1 MWESE
6 LNTRD
11 GWLCS
16 FPGTTAAMCN
26 LTRLYSLT
34 AAMLNPSS
42 ALSWQAHLLNF
53 SSTSSRQTCSVHL
66 CSAPTVETT
75 TGSDLQDKTWV
86 PLCSGWVQALPKRL
100 VTAVYRTQRWMY
112 SPVYRGER
120 TSREPPPQKLMT
132 GGCPERWAGVGRAA
146 EAACQPSRICFLIS
160 LL

>member
-1 MWESE
+1 MWKSV

-26 LTRLYSLT
+26 LTRLYSLM

-42 ALSWQAHLLNF
+42 ALSWQAYLLNF
-53 SSTSSRQTCSVHL
+53 SSTSSWRACSVHL
-66 CSAPTVETT
+66 CVQHPLLKLPLEATRKTKLGCHSVLVGYRHCQRGWSQPFRGHSGGRTVLFIEGRGHL
-75 TGSDLQDKTWV
+75 GS
-86 PLCSGWVQALPKRL
+86 PL
-100 VTAVYRTQRWMY
+100 
-112 SPVYRGER
+112 
-120 TSREPPPQKLMT
+120 QKLMT

-146 EAACQPSRICFLIS
+146 EAASQPSRICFLIS